1 MDTTGKNLSGILSY
15 EQLNNLCQPIKRHLG
30 YPVIKQVR
38 EEIES
43 ILQRTNKIAEDQMK
57 LFIEEAKSMMELT
70 TSQEVNRLESLQKIN
85 PAIRDEEIE
94 FFKKKISE
102 SNYFINSSTL
112 KLQALRVVINVS

>member
-1 MDTTGKNLSGILSY
+1 
-15 EQLNNLCQPIKRHLG
+15 
-30 YPVIKQVR
+30 
-38 EEIES
+38 
-43 ILQRTNKIAEDQMK
+43 MK
-57 LFIEEAKSMMELT
+57 LFIEEAKSTMELT

-112 KLQALRVVINVS
+112 KLQAIRVVINVS